1 MELRDDADLHAGSGD
16 FDMIYLLIPLITIC
30 IIAFFVTH

>member
-1 MELRDDADLHAGSGD
+1 MEQRDDADLYASSSD
-16 FDMIYLLIPLITIC
+16 YEVICLLIPLITIC